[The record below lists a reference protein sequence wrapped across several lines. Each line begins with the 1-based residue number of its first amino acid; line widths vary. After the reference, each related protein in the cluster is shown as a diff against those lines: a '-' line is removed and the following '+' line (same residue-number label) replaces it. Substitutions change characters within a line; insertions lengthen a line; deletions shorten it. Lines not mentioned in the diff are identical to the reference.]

1 MSETNHFYYDHNTC
15 EFVPV
20 RYDTKKK
27 VFHNISFW
35 LINGI
40 VLASLGIAVLAH
52 NVGTPAEIALKAENR
67 VLLEQLHSTRASILD
82 LENRLGTI
90 AELDNEM
97 YRSVLGMEPI
107 PYEERMAGIG
117 GADIYSEFDLYSR
130 ETSEILRWTA
140 SRLDN
145 IERRLSIQK
154 MSFDDVKVY
163 YNENQDRLRHM
174 PAIRPLSGILLSGFG
189 MRIHPV
195 LKYQRMHDGIDFRAD
210 IGTDVYTTGDGV
222 VRFAGRRGTYGNLLE
237 IDHGY
242 GYVTRYAHLSGF
254 ADGIRSG
261 AEVKRGQL
269 VAYSGNTGVSQGP
282 HLHYEIRVNGRAV
295 DPLNFL
301 FADITPEEYQMYRD
315 IAENNPMS
323 MD

>member
-1 MSETNHFYYDHNTC
+1 MAQTNHYYYDQEKC

-20 RYDTKKK
+20 LYDKKK
-27 VFHNISFW
+27 KLLHNISFW

-40 VLASLGIAVLAH
+40 VLASIGIAILAH

-67 VLLEQLHSTRASILD
+67 VLLQQLETTKSSIIN
-82 LENRLGTI
+82 LETQLNSI

-97 YRSVLGMEPI
+97 YRSVLGLEPI
-107 PYEERMAGIG
+107 SYEERMAGTG
-117 GADIYSEFDLYSR
+117 GADVYSDFDFYSD
-130 ETSEILRWTA
+130 ETSEILRWTS

-145 IERRLSIQK
+145 IERRLGIQK
-154 MSFDDVKVY
+154 MSFDEVKSY
-163 YNENQDRLRHM
+163 YNENQERLKHM
-174 PAIRPLSGILLSGFG
+174 PAIRPLNGILLSGYG

-195 LKYQRMHDGIDFRAD
+195 LKYQRMHEGLDFRAD
-210 IGTDVYTTGDGV
+210 VGTDVYSTGEGV
-222 VRFAGRRGTYGNLLE
+222 VKYAGRRGTYGNLLE

-254 ADGIRSG
+254 AEGIRPG
-261 AEVKRGQL
+261 AIVERGQL
-269 VAYSGNTGVSQGP
+269 VAYSGNTGVSEGP
-282 HLHYEIRVNGRAV
+282 HLHYEIRLNGKAV

-301 FADITPEEYQMYRD
+301 FADITPEEYQMYKD
-315 IAENNPMS
+315 ISENNPMS

>member
-1 MSETNHFYYDHNTC
+1 MAQTNHYYYDHERC
-15 EFVPV
+15 EFVPIE
-20 RYDTKKK
+20 YDKKK
-27 VFHNISFW
+27 KILHNISFW

-67 VLLEQLHSTRASILD
+67 VLLNQLETTKSSILN

-97 YRSVLGMEPI
+97 YRSVLGLEPI
-107 PYEERMAGIG
+107 SYEERMAGTG
-117 GADIYSEFDLYSR
+117 GADLYSEFDFYSE
-130 ETSEILRWTA
+130 ETSEILRWTS

-154 MSFDDVKVY
+154 MSFDEVKSY
-163 YNENQDRLRHM
+163 YNENQERLRHM
-174 PAIRPLSGILLSGFG
+174 PAIRPLSGILLSGYG

-195 LKYQRMHDGIDFRAD
+195 LKYQRMHEGIDFRAD
-210 IGTDVYTTGDGV
+210 IGTEVYATGDGT
-222 VRFAGRRGTYGNLLE
+222 VRFSGRRGTYGILLE

-242 GYVTRYAHLSGF
+242 GYITRYAHLSGF
-254 ADGIRSG
+254 ADDIRPG
-261 AEVKRGQL
+261 TKVKRGQL
-269 VAYSGNTGVSQGP
+269 VAYTGNTGVSEGP
-282 HLHYEIRVNGRAV
+282 HLHYEIRINGRSV

-301 FADITPEEYQMYRD
+301 FADITPEEYQMYKD

>member
-1 MSETNHFYYDHNTC
+1 MAQTNHFYYDHEKC

-20 RYDTKKK
+20 LYDKKK
-27 VFHNISFW
+27 KLLHNISFW

-40 VLASLGIAVLAH
+40 VLASLGIAILAH

-67 VLLEQLHSTRASILD
+67 VLLQQLETTKSSIIN
-82 LENRLGTI
+82 LESQLNSI

-97 YRSVLGMEPI
+97 YRSVLGLEPI
-107 PYEERMAGIG
+107 SYEERMAGTG
-117 GADIYSEFDLYSR
+117 GADMYSEFDFYSD
-130 ETSEILRWTA
+130 ETSEILRWTS

-145 IERRLSIQK
+145 IERRLGIQK
-154 MSFDDVKVY
+154 MSFDEVKSY
-163 YNENQDRLRHM
+163 YNENQERLRHL
-174 PAIRPLSGILLSGFG
+174 PAIRPLNGILLSGYG

-195 LKYQRMHDGIDFRAD
+195 LKYQRMHEGLDFRAD

-222 VRFAGRRGTYGNLLE
+222 VKFAGRRGTYGNLLE

-254 ADGIRSG
+254 AEGIRPG
-261 AEVKRGQL
+261 ATVERGQL
-269 VAYSGNTGVSQGP
+269 VAYSGNTGVSEGP
-282 HLHYEIRVNGRAV
+282 HLHYEIRVNGKAV

-301 FADITPEEYQMYRD
+301 FADITPEEYQMYKD
-315 IAENNPMS
+315 ISENNPMS

>member
-1 MSETNHFYYDHNTC
+1 MSQTNHFYYDHSKC

-20 RYDTKKK
+20 IYDKKK
-27 VFHNISFW
+27 KLLHNISFW

-40 VLASLGIAVLAH
+40 VLASVGIAVLAH

-67 VLLEQLHSTRASILD
+67 VLMNQLEITKSSILN
-82 LENRLGTI
+82 LESQLNTM

-97 YRSVLGMEPI
+97 YRSVLGLEPI
-107 PYEERMAGIG
+107 SYEERMAGTG
-117 GADIYSEFDLYSR
+117 GADMYSEFDYYSD
-130 ETSEILRWTA
+130 ETAEILRWTS

-154 MSFDDVKVY
+154 MSFDEVKGY
-163 YNENQDRLRHM
+163 YNENQERLRHL
-174 PAIRPLSGILLSGFG
+174 PAIRPLNGVLLSGYG

-195 LKYQRMHDGIDFRAD
+195 LKYQRMHEGLDFRAD
-210 IGTDVYTTGDGV
+210 IGTEIFTTGDGTV
-222 VRFAGRRGTYGNLLE
+222 KFAGRRGTYGNLLE

-254 ADGIRSG
+254 ADGIRPG
-261 AEVKRGQL
+261 VKVERGQL
-269 VAYSGNTGVSQGP
+269 VAFSGNTGVSQGP
-282 HLHYEIRVNGRAV
+282 HLHYEIRINGRSV

-315 IAENNPMS
+315 ISENNPMS